1 MKNQTGICPLCGNEK
16 PLINRRDGSKSCKYC
31 ASKEATR
38 RSLAKKKDIENLR
51 VPDQPGYYVSKKQK
65 NWVFG
70 MMNCLSG
77 WEFNEEYNVWLKPG
91 LKWIDEESG
100 EIMFKGCD
108 NKSKMKKLV
117 IREDIKKF
125 YEDLLLARKLRAD
138 GKKFRE
144 ISEETGLS
152 MQNINT
158 YIRYTTQEVKR
169 FEKLYQ
175 AHLKG
180 IDTKINAERMKV
192 IETPDI
198 IKYYEQVMKIR
209 QMREEGV
216 KFQEIIE
223 KTGVSVRKIY
233 LYIRFT
239 DEEINQLK
247 KLYDEK
253 KIS

>member
-1 MKNQTGICPLCGNEK
+1 MKE
-16 PLINRRDGSKSCKYC
+16 
-31 ASKEATR
+31 
-38 RSLAKKKDIENLR
+38 
-51 VPDQPGYYVSKKQK
+51 
-65 NWVFG
+65 
-70 MMNCLSG
+70 
-77 WEFNEEYNVWLKPG
+77 
-91 LKWIDEESG
+91 
-100 EIMFKGCD
+100 
-108 NKSKMKKLV
+108 LV
-117 IREDIKKF
+117 IREDIVQF
-125 YEDLLLARKLRAD
+125 YNDLILARKLRAN

-144 ISEETGLS
+144 IVEETGIS
-152 MQNINT
+152 MQKINT
-158 YIRYTTQEVKR
+158 YIRYTTDEVKR
-169 FEKLYQ
+169 FEKIYQ

-180 IDTKINAERMKV
+180 IDPKINAERMKV

-209 QMREEGV
+209 QMREECV